1 MTIQLE
7 NRSHLLQLLL
17 WRGMAMVLVLLIVN
31 RFSLPEVG
39 LDQGKFFSYIALLF
53 VVFSVA
59 QSFFFRRQWSVGIQ
73 LFLQFFSD
81 ILLVSLLVF
90 TTGGYE
96 SPFILLFGL
105 VIVAAGTQAEVLL
118 VLSIAVLACLGYL
131 TAIYSFAWWQHVHL
145 PTDAMLTLLL
155 QISVLLLV
163 GGVMAMIARR
173 HAMLSDKSR
182 RAAQQ
187 HQDFQALHTRLM
199 ASMQEGV
206 LVLDETLTIR
216 DSNPAACAIFHISN
230 DSLVKV
236 NELSCFPKKVLGF
249 LQASDGEGSYRGE
262 WQLDK
267 AEYLITV
274 GKFPELYAGAC
285 WWLTLVDVSEL
296 HGLKKEV
303 AEHQKLVA
311 MGRMAAMLAHEL
323 RNPMQTI
330 AQAVELV
337 TRVKKKKQVDI
348 QRIVSEEILRLNR
361 LVTDMLDYTKPLT
374 PSPSKIEVF
383 DLLLASVELVDSE
396 QKYFIDLIC
405 DVGVLD
411 IDGDHLRLVL
421 DNLLRNAVL
430 SSPAP
435 HSVSLHASEHAGHW
449 QFTVSDHG
457 DGIPETMR
465 TQLFEPFASQRS
477 GGTGLGLATVWQV
490 CQANQWKIDVESNA
504 DTTIFRIWSDN
515 ITGWEQYG

>member
-1 MTIQLE
+1 MTIHLE

-31 RFSLPEVG
+31 WFYLPIVG
-39 LDQGKFFSYIALLF
+39 LDHYQLLTYIALLF
-53 VVFSVA
+53 VVFSIF
-59 QSFFFRRQWSVGIQ
+59 QSVCFRRQWAVGIQ
-73 LFLQFFSD
+73 LFFQFFLD
-81 ILLVSLLVF
+81 ILLVTLLVF
-90 TTGGYE
+90 ATGGYE

-118 VLSIAVLACLGYL
+118 VLSIAVFACMGYL
-131 TAIYSFAWWQHVHL
+131 AAIYSFAWWQHVLL
-145 PTDAMLTLLL
+145 PADATLTLLL
-155 QISVLLLV
+155 QTSVLLLV
-163 GGVMAMIARR
+163 GGVMAVISRR
-173 HAMLSDKSR
+173 HAALSDKSQ

-187 HQDFQALHTRLM
+187 HQGFQALHTRLM

-206 LVLDETLTIR
+206 LVLDEDLTIR
-216 DSNPAACAIFHISN
+216 DSNPAACAIFHVSEN
-230 DSLVKV
+230 SLLKV
-236 NELSCFPKKVLGF
+236 SELPSFPQRIVRF
-249 LQASDGEGSYRGE
+249 LQTPDGGESYRCE
-262 WQLDK
+262 WRQDK

-296 HGLKKEV
+296 RDLEKEV
-303 AEHQKLVA
+303 AEHQKLAA

-337 TRVKKKKQVDI
+337 TRVQEKQQVDI

-374 PSPSKIEVF
+374 PKPKNIEIF
-383 DLLLASVELVDSE
+383 DLLIASVEVVDSE
-396 QKYFIDLIC
+396 QKYFIDLTC
-405 DVGVLD
+405 DVGVLN
-411 IDGDHLRLVL
+411 IDVDHMRLVL

-430 SSPAP
+430 SSPTP
-435 HSVSLHASEHAGHW
+435 HSVSLHASEHAGQW

-457 DGIPETMR
+457 DGIPESMR
-465 TQLFEPFASQRS
+465 TQLFEPFASQRA

-490 CQANQWKIDVESNA
+490 CQANQWQIDVESDA
-504 DTTIFRIWSDN
+504 ETTTFRVWANSK
-515 ITGWEQYG
+515 GREKYG